1 MECKVVREALS
12 AQLDGEEHTLATD
25 FMESHCESCP
35 ECQWWFNQAQTLH
48 RQVRI
53 APAPQFPNLTT
64 SITQAI
70 EHIPLPTQSRQR
82 SLDICR
88 VLLACCAA
96 LQLLATLPML
106 LGSGTGPAHLDHEL
120 GSWDLALSA
129 GLLFAAWRPAR
140 AWGMLPLV
148 AAVAIALAGTAVSD
162 VISDTTSLGAESTHL
177 LEAVG
182 VLFLWNIA
190 RLTRDETST
199 MQTQI
204 RLA

>member
-1 MECKVVREALS
+1 
-12 AQLDGEEHTLATD
+12 
-25 FMESHCESCP
+25 
-35 ECQWWFNQAQTLH
+35 
-48 RQVRI
+48 
-53 APAPQFPNLTT
+53 
-64 SITQAI
+64 
-70 EHIPLPTQSRQR
+70 
-82 SLDICR
+82 
-88 VLLACCAA
+88 
-96 LQLLATLPML
+96 ML